1 MEPVFI
7 SYVHENKELI
17 DRLYQELTS
26 RGIEVWR
33 DVQNLKPGGFWKEDI
48 RKAIQ
53 DGAFFVA
60 CFSKEYNEHDET
72 YMNEELTIAIEKLRQ
87 RHPNREW
94 FIPIKLNKCEL
105 PDFDIGRG
113 KTLED
118 LTYVKLYEDWDSGIQ
133 RIVNL
138 IRPESSENTWDESRI
153 GMEIDQKA
161 AAEYAKGLASQK
173 EIGLISHPV
182 GRQQKIKK
190 TLDLFSKAIKIQ
202 PDYVH
207 ALNARGGIYIFM
219 KKYDDA
225 IKDFTET
232 IRLDPAYFVAYYNRG
247 TVYKTIGKNKE
258 AIEDYSNVIKLKP
271 DIPKTYLS
279 RGIAYGGIGDFSHA
293 IEDCSKAI
301 VLNPDEDHAYCYRG
315 IIWLFLKNWSKAKSD
330 LTVAQERGID
340 IITVFNTIHESVS
353 VYEKRNRVKFPEDI
367 AAMLVKQD

>member
-1 MEPVFI
+1 MREMQHVFI
-7 SYVHENKELI
+7 SYIRENEEIVDKLCEALESHGI
-17 DRLYQELTS
+17 KVWLDRNDIVPGS
-26 RGIEVWR
+26 R
-33 DVQNLKPGGFWKEDI
+33 WKDAI
-48 RKAIQ
+48 RRAIRE
-53 DGAFFVA
+53 GAFFIA
-60 CFSKEYNEHDET
+60 CFSKEYNKRDKT
-72 YMNEELTIAIEKLRQ
+72 YMNEELTVAIEELRQ
-87 RHPNREW
+87 RPTDRVW
-94 FIPIKLNKCEL
+94 FIPVKLNRCKI
-105 PDFDIGRG
+105 PDRNIGGGETLNDIQH
-113 KTLED
+113 
-118 LTYVKLYEDWDSGIQ
+118 VKLYKDGDNGIQ
-133 RIVNL
+133 SILKV
-138 IRPESSENTWDESRI
+138 IKPDF
-153 GMEIDQKA
+153 IDQEA
-161 AAEYAKGLASQK
+161 AAEYAKGLACQ
-173 EIGLISHPV
+173 EEMDLTSHPEEK
-182 GRQQKIKK
+182 QQKLQES
-190 TLDLFSKAIKIQ
+190 LDHYSKALKIQ

-207 ALNARGGIYIFM
+207 ALNARGGIYVFM
-219 KKYDDA
+219 KKYNDA

-353 VYEKRNRVKFPEDI
+353 VYEKRNRVKLPEDI